1 MTSSFSGL
9 LPRAAPAVTS
19 YAVAT
24 PQLFGTGVTSI
35 TAGVGITLSPNPIIA
50 TGTVSLA
57 VPVTVAHG
65 GTNLTAAPT
74 NGQLLIGNGAGYTLA
89 ALIGTADQVLVT
101 NGVGTITLSAP
112 QSIGAGSSPTFTA
125 LTLAGLT
132 ANAFLYSGTAGLLTT
147 TAAPTNGQLL
157 VGSTGAAPVA
167 AALTGTANRVT
178 VTNGAGTITLSG
190 PQDIALTSS
199 VTFGSAVIGP
209 ATAQTNAGKLN
220 ITGTVNS
227 AAGPFANFYTTTD
240 ANPLFQVL
248 PLSHSNVLLLFDSY
262 WNNGDLTVR
271 SSNAA
276 ENYQISAGSG
286 QFSILAAAGVTV
298 GNAVSFTSAL
308 NITASTAAVTIPV
321 SLALNANTAS
331 SFVYSD
337 ASKRLVTTAAPTN
350 GQLLVGSTGAVPV
363 AAALTG
369 TANRVTVTNGAGTIT
384 LSGPQ
389 DLAAASSPS
398 FTGLTVSGL
407 AAKSFIFTGVGGLLS
422 ATAAPTNGQLLIG
435 STGNVPVAAAITGTT
450 DQVIVTNGSGT
461 ITLSAPQS
469 INTTSSPS
477 FTGLTVSG
485 LTAKSFIFTGV
496 GGLLSATAAPTNGQ
510 LLIGSTGNVP
520 VAAAI
525 TGTANQVIVT
535 NGAGTITLSGP
546 QSLGTASSPSF
557 AGLTVS
563 GLAANAFLYSGT
575 AGLLATTAAP
585 TNGQLLIGSTGA
597 APVAAA
603 ITGTASQVVVTNGA
617 GTITLSL
624 PQSIAT
630 TSAVQFGGLNIGP
643 QAGLLNTA
651 FFNFSGALNNAATS
665 PVTNYYVAGT
675 TRPIFQVLPLA
686 VGDSELLWDA
696 SWNGTNYIADGSA
709 SNYLISNADGSD
721 LVIDYSSGNAAGA
734 SITWTNGIRLNHTS
748 GLVTV
753 GSTAVSGN
761 TAKAFLYSDANKL
774 LATTAAPTNG
784 QLLIG
789 STGNIPVA
797 AALTGTANQV
807 VVTNGAGTV
816 TLSTP
821 QSIGTAS
828 AVTFGSLTLA
838 TAGGTPGVMSTY
850 ETATGTL
857 STSGAFVGTNNVTYY
872 ATAVGKHVSVTMVAL
887 SQTLTATTLFI
898 SALPSR
904 FRPNVDMSTVVPVTN
919 NTANVAGV
927 ATCVAATGVTQVSPI
942 VSASWT
948 AGSGGWNTFSMTW
961 TSV

>member
-89 ALIGTADQVLVT
+89 ALIGTANQVLVT

-112 QSIGAGSSPTFTA
+112 QSIGTGSSPTFTA

-271 SSNAA
+271 SSNAT

-407 AAKSFIFTGVGGLLS
+407 
-422 ATAAPTNGQLLIG
+422 
-435 STGNVPVAAAITGTT
+435 
-450 DQVIVTNGSGT
+450 
-461 ITLSAPQS
+461 
-469 INTTSSPS
+469 
-477 FTGLTVSG
+477 
-485 LTAKSFIFTGV
+485 TAKSFIFTGV

-557 AGLTVS
+557 TGLTVS
-563 GLAANAFLYSGT
+563 GLTANAFLYSGT
-575 AGLLATTAAP
+575 AGLLTTTAAP

-630 TSAVQFGGLNIGP
+630 TSAVQFGGLNIGS

-651 FFNFSGALNNAATS
+651 FFNFSGALNNVATS

-721 LVIDYSSGNAAGA
+721 MVIDYSSGNAAGA

-872 ATAVGKHVSVTMVAL
+872 ATAVGKHVSVTMVTL